1 MEKKQYQPPKM
12 SVIEI
17 EVCHISA
24 TSFNIDKGSQGDF
37 EEDFVRG
44 RRETWGN
51 LWNRKDRE

>member
-1 MEKKQYQPPKM
+1 M

-24 TSFNIDKGSQGDF
+24 TSFNMDKGSQGDF